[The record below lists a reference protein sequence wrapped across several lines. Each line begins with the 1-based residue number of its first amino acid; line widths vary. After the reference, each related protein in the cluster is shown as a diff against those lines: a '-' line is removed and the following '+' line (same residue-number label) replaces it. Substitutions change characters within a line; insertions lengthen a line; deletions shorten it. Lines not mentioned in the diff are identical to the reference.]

1 MREDEGVL
9 WDGTYEKE
17 FYWLYPCPPGSPRVK
32 CWPNAGLMNATDGSG
47 REWKPEDRVR
57 VELCAEDELFD
68 EDEPPGSQKAWHP
81 PKHKL
86 DSSESHL
93 PPARLKVELPPRIQR
108 LVTLGG
114 VERERELQ
122 RAWHPPKD
130 AHRDIKPEN
139 VTLGTAPPSP
149 TTPTLRDR
157 RSARMSGALAA
168 LAMSGG
174 APTPEPENAIIT
186 LGDLHRDTQIR
197 MQAKVIGL
205 AQSWSRMNGK
215 RGLCTHK
222 FGFAG
227 GFNECSACGVKRDKV
242 CTHLFGLGGGFD
254 RCSVCGDRRG

>member
-1 MREDEGVL
+1 MSEDEGVL

-17 FYWLYPCPPGSPRVK
+17 FYWLYPPGAARVK

-57 VELCAEDELFD
+57 VELVADD
-68 EDEPPGSQKAWHP
+68 V
-81 PKHKL
+81 
-86 DSSESHL
+86 L
-93 PPARLKVELPPRIQR
+93 PAASPRTR
-108 LVTLGG
+108 RVLTLGG

-122 RAWHPPKD
+122 RAWHPPK
-130 AHRDIKPEN
+130 AEN
-139 VTLGTAPPSP
+139 VTFGNAPPSQTSP
-149 TTPTLRDR
+149 TAPTLRDR

-174 APTPEPENAIIT
+174 APTPESENATIM
-186 LGDLHRDTQIR
+186 LGDLHRDTQMR
-197 MQAKVIGL
+197 MQAKAIGL

-222 FGFAG
+222 FGLAG

-254 RCSVCGDRRG
+254 RCSVCGDRRGL